1 MQPTHNFGATYQQGI
16 VSAVDAAKHRL
27 RVKFPAMENF
37 ESDWLPMLTL
47 AAGGNQFYSLPDE
60 GELVSCLLDAHGETG
75 IVLGAIYNDQDPTP
89 ASSNDIWMKKFSNGT
104 VIQHDRTTGDVSVI
118 TTGKVTVDAPDAI
131 FTGNVTV
138 EKQLTY
144 LGGMA
149 GSGGADAAAIIEGS
163 IKQRGGDFETD
174 GDVKAGDISVKGH
187 DHEAGVGKP
196 K

>member
-1 MQPTHNFGATYQQGI
+1 MQPTHNFGATFQQGI
-16 VSAVDAAKHRL
+16 VSAVDPAKHRL

-75 IVLGAIYNDQDPTP
+75 IVLGAIYNEQDTTP
-89 ASSNDIWMKKFSNGT
+89 ASSREIWMKKFSNGT

-149 GSGGADAAAIIEGS
+149 GSGGSGAAATIRGP
-163 IKQRGGDFETD
+163 IKQTDGNFETD
-174 GDVKAGDISVKGH
+174 GDVKAGTISLRNH
-187 DHEAGVGKP
+187 DHEVGVGKP

>member
-1 MQPTHNFGATYQQGI
+1 MQPTHNFGATFQQGI

-37 ESDWLPMLTL
+37 ESDWLPMLTQ
-47 AAGGNQFYSLPDE
+47 AAGGNKFYSLPDKD
-60 GELVSCLLDAHGETG
+60 ELVACLFDAHGETG
-75 IVLGAIYNDQDPTP
+75 IVLGAIYNDQDTPP
-89 ASSNDIWMKKFSNGT
+89 ASSNDIWMKEFTNGT